1 MSQLMAILKRP
12 SANLSP
18 VGSMEELIR
27 LENVSK
33 QFQMGETTVNALR
46 SIDMS
51 FRRGEFV
58 AMMGPSGCGKSTL
71 MNILGLLDH
80 PDAGRYIL
88 EGEDVS
94 HLTDAERSLI
104 RNRTIGFVF
113 QNFNLLPRANALRN
127 VSLPLSY
134 RSMSDGMRREDSLE
148 ALRAVNLLGR
158 AGHLPSQLS
167 GGERQ
172 RVAIARALAGGA
184 SILLA
189 DEPTG
194 NLDRKTGDEII
205 SLLTNL
211 TEQGKTVIMV
221 THDPHSAEAA
231 RRIIHMVDGQIIPD

>member
-1 MSQLMAILKRP
+1 
-12 SANLSP
+12 
-18 VGSMEELIR
+18 
-27 LENVSK
+27 
-33 QFQMGETTVNALR
+33 MGETVVNALR
-46 SIDMS
+46 SINVT
-51 FRRGEFV
+51 FERGEFI
-58 AMMGPSGCGKSTL
+58 AMMGPSGSGKSTL

-80 PDAGRYIL
+80 PDSGSYLL

-94 HLTDAERSLI
+94 NLSDAERSLI

-134 RSMSDGMRREDSLE
+134 RIMPDNERRDLSLA
-148 ALRAVNLLGR
+148 ALGSVNLLAR
-158 AGHLPSQLS
+158 ADHLPSQLS

-172 RVAIARALAGGA
+172 RIAIARALVGGA

-205 SLLTNL
+205 LLLTNL
-211 TEQGKTVIMV
+211 TKQGKTVIMV

-231 RRIIHMVDGQIIPD
+231 QRIIHMIDGQITKV